1 MTLQEL
7 NNLSFSEAY
16 IQLETCC
23 VSKNWITS
31 MVNSRPIESIDQL
44 MNISNRAWQKCTKQ
58 DFLEAFKG
66 HPKIGDVSSL
76 AKKYANTSDLA
87 ANEQS
92 GVDSAND
99 EIIKLLAKGNQEYEK
114 KFGFIFIVCATGKS
128 AKEMLYLL
136 EERIQNNI
144 DEELDIAAG
153 EQHKITTIR
162 LEKLLK

>member
-7 NNLSFSEAY
+7 NNVSFSEAY

-31 MVNSRPIESIDQL
+31 MVNSRPFESIDQL
-44 MNISNRAWQKCTKQ
+44 MNISNRAWQKCKKQ

-87 ANEQS
+87 AHEQS

-99 EIIKLLAKGNQEYEK
+99 QTIELLAKGNQEYEK

-136 EERIQNNI
+136 EERIQNNL
-144 DEELDIAAG
+144 DEELCIAAA
-153 EQHKITTIR
+153 EQHKITSIR